1 MVGGPDASSGWWPW
15 ARSGGASRAERE
27 ASMPAHAADAHA
39 PVQDVALPVPP
50 ERNVPHLPPY
60 EEPKEPPLTVH
71 LPLSTLLVSC
81 AFGIGFASGVLGGA
95 RRTALVY
102 LAENAH
108 RLPRTVQGWYFYNKT
123 KYYRMI
129 LGGVQHGAQTG
140 LQLAGWTA
148 GFCLLDVM
156 AEHGRQRWMLR
167 RPVPAFNDR
176 AERPLTSYLG
186 HWSDGALAG
195 SATGLI
201 AAITCTSHANA
212 VRFSRPVWLRAVL
225 LGAAA
230 GGLTGALRDVRQSI
244 LEQSDPGR
252 PHMI

>member
-15 ARSGGASRAERE
+15 ARGGGASRAERE
-27 ASMPAHAADAHA
+27 ASMPAHAAEAHA
-39 PVQDVALPVPP
+39 PAQDVALPVPP
-50 ERNVPHLPPY
+50 ERNVPYLLPY

-129 LGGVQHGAQTG
+129 LGGVQQGAHTG

-148 GFCLLDVM
+148 GYCLLDVM
-156 AEHGRQRWMLR
+156 SEHARQRWALR
-167 RPVPAFNDR
+167 RPAPAFNDD
-176 AERPLTSYLG
+176 AERPLSSYLG
-186 HWSDGALAG
+186 HWSDGAIAG
-195 SATGLI
+195 SATAFVATI
-201 AAITCTSHANA
+201 AW
-212 VRFSRPVWLRAVL
+212 V
-225 LGAAA
+225 
-230 GGLTGALRDVRQSI
+230 LRDVRQSI

>member
-15 ARSGGASRAERE
+15 ARSGGASRTERE

-39 PVQDVALPVPP
+39 SAQDVALPVPP
-50 ERNVPHLPPY
+50 ERNVLHLPPY

-129 LGGVQHGAQTG
+129 LGGVQQGGQTG

-148 GFCLLDVM
+148 GFCLIDVM
-156 AEHGRQRWMLR
+156 AEHARQRWMLR
-167 RPVPAFNDR
+167 HPAMAYNDD
-176 AERPLTSYLG
+176 AQRPLVSYLG
-186 HWSDGALAG
+186 HWSDGTIAG
-195 SATGLI
+195 SATALV
-201 AAITCTSHANA
+201 AAIAF
-212 VRFSRPVWLRAVL
+212 RFSRPVWLRAVL
-225 LGAAA
+225 LGATA